1 MDSFSSDIS
10 KVFPNGDSFA
20 NQSYSDLK
28 PLHESRKGAFVLF
41 RSSRFGR
48 WVVLKSLKEEYRGDP
63 FYESILQKEFQ
74 IGNELRN
81 PGVIE
86 TIDFITHATLGNAIV
101 LQYID
106 GVTLREYLN
115 DNAPLSPQR
124 AKELIN
130 SICEAAGHLH
140 SHKIIHRDLKPENIM
155 VERQNGAV
163 KIIDLGCADA
173 SDYNIIKG
181 PAGTRHYA
189 APEQLTP
196 GNEIDART
204 DIFAIGKIMLDIID
218 ATEPPLKRLSRIA
231 LRCSEADPADRYSS
245 IDEVITAINKKS
257 LAPMW
262 VYIATTIALLVG
274 GSVYWLIPRHDSKHY
289 PPLTALVTDSLA
301 ADPAIGTPIPPKQ
314 SPTSVDTIMPKSEV
328 PTAIPTGKVA
338 SSIVAPQPQ
347 STNTEQ
353 SSTNNVQLKTPT
365 HDEVATTQ
373 TSSQLNDY
381 IRREK
386 ADSIFMYHAAYIKE
400 NAEWKFSG
408 VYNDLLILQRRK
420 DVKSLQLTIDNV
432 FMGKQ
437 KEKISENIYMVSS
450 KYTEDVK
457 AELMQYVSSYDA
469 EVYIMRLE
477 QIFNSAHTRFRNSA
491 KYKNLYQPYED
502 GDMF

>member
-1 MDSFSSDIS
+1 MDKFNSDIS
-10 KVFPNGDSFA
+10 KITREGNELVT
-20 NQSYSDLK
+20 QHYSDIT
-28 PLHESRKGAFVLF
+28 PLHESGNGAFCLF
-41 RSSRFGR
+41 RASRFGKR
-48 WVVLKSLKEEYRGDP
+48 LVLKALKPQFRGDP
-63 FYESILQKEFQ
+63 FYEAILQKEFM
-74 IGNELRN
+74 IGDSLSHRS
-81 PGVIE
+81 IIS
-86 TIDFITHATLGNAIV
+86 TIDYTNLPETGNCIV
-101 LQYID
+101 LEYIN
-106 GVTLREYLN
+106 GVTLRQYLI
-115 DNAPLSPQR
+115 DNNPLPNNE
-124 AKELIN
+124 AKRIIT
-130 SICEAAGHLH
+130 SICEAAGYLH
-140 SHKIIHRDLKPENIM
+140 SHKIVHRDLKPENIM
-155 VERQNGAV
+155 VERQTDAV

-173 SDYNIIKG
+173 TDYNVIKG

-218 ATEPPLKRLSRIA
+218 ATEPPLKRLSHIA
-231 LRCSEADPADRYSS
+231 LRCSAADLADRYSS
-245 IDEVITAINKKS
+245 TYEIISAVNKKRIAS
-257 LAPMW
+257 MW
-262 VYIATTIALLVG
+262 VYIATAIALLVG
-274 GSVYWLIPRHDSKHY
+274 GMAYWLTSRHELRLY
-289 PPLTALVTDSLA
+289 PPLIALAPDSSA
-301 ADPAIGTPIPPKQ
+301 ADSKIDTILPKQ
-314 SPTSVDTIMPKSEV
+314 SHASVDTIMSKSEM

-420 DVKSLQLTIDNV
+420 DVKSLQLTIDDV

-491 KYKNLYQPYED
+491 IYKNVYQPHED
-502 GDMF
+502 DDFF

>member
-10 KVFPNGDSFA
+10 KIHPNGESFT
-20 NQSYSDLK
+20 NQRYSDLK

-48 WVVLKSLKEEYRGDP
+48 WVVLKTLKEEFRGDP

-81 PGVIE
+81 PCVIE
-86 TIDFITHATLGNAIV
+86 TIDFISHSSLGNAIV

-115 DNAPLSPQR
+115 ENTPISPQR
-124 AKELIN
+124 AKKLIN
-130 SICEAAGHLH
+130 SICEATGYLH

-155 VERQNGAV
+155 VERQTDVV

-173 SDYNIIKG
+173 TDYNIIKG

-218 ATEPPLKRLSRIA
+218 ATEPPLKRLSSIA
-231 LRCSEADPADRYSS
+231 LRCSAADPADRYSS
-245 IDEVITAINKKS
+245 IDEIISAVNKKS
-257 LAPMW
+257 ITSMW
-262 VYIATTIALLVG
+262 VYIATAIALLVG
-274 GSVYWLIPRHDSKHY
+274 GTAYWLTSRHDSK
-289 PPLTALVTDSLA
+289 PQTSLVALVADSLA
-301 ADPAIGTPIPPKQ
+301 ADSAIDTIPPKQ

-328 PTAIPTGKVA
+328 PTAIPPGKVA
-338 SSIVAPQPQ
+338 TPIVAPQPQ
-347 STNTEQ
+347 LTNTEQ
-353 SSTNNVQLKTPT
+353 SSTNNAQLKAPT

-373 TSSQLNDY
+373 TSSQLNDH

-400 NAEWKFSG
+400 NAERKFTG
-408 VYNDLLILQRRK
+408 VYDDLLVIQRRK
-420 DVKSLQLTIDNV
+420 DIKSLQLTIDDV

-477 QIFNSAHTRFRNSA
+477 QIFSSAHTRFRNSA
-491 KYKNLYQPYED
+491 KYKNIYQPYED
-502 GDMF
+502 DDFF

>member
-1 MDSFSSDIS
+1 MDNFSSDIS
-10 KVFPNGDSFA
+10 KILPNGDSFA
-20 NQSYSDLK
+20 NQCYSDLK

-48 WVVLKSLKEEYRGDP
+48 WVVLKTLKEEFRGDP
-63 FYESILQKEFQ
+63 FYELILQKEFQ

-86 TIDFITHATLGNAIV
+86 TIDFISHNSLGNAIV

-115 DNAPLSPQR
+115 ENAPLSLQR

-130 SICEAAGHLH
+130 GICEAAGYLH
-140 SHKIIHRDLKPENIM
+140 SHKIVHRDLKPENIM
-155 VERQNGAV
+155 VERQTDAV

-173 SDYNIIKG
+173 TDYNVIKG

-218 ATEPPLKRLSRIA
+218 ATEPPLKRLSHIA
-231 LRCSEADPADRYSS
+231 LRCSAADLADRYSS
-245 IDEVITAINKKS
+245 TYEIISAVNKKRIAS
-257 LAPMW
+257 MW
-262 VYIATTIALLVG
+262 VYIATAIALLVG
-274 GSVYWLIPRHDSKHY
+274 GMAYWLTSRHELRLDPPLIALAPDSSAADSKIDTI
-289 PPLTALVTDSLA
+289 L
-301 ADPAIGTPIPPKQ
+301 PKQ
-314 SPTSVDTIMPKSEV
+314 SHASVDTIMSKSEM
-328 PTAIPTGKVA
+328 PTAIPTDEVA
-338 SSIVAPQPQ
+338 TPIVAPQPQ

-353 SSTNNVQLKTPT
+353 SSTNNVQLKAPT
-365 HDEVATTQ
+365 HDDVATTQ
-373 TSSQLNDY
+373 TSSQLNDN

-420 DVKSLQLTIDNV
+420 DIKSLQLTIDDV